1 MTYRSDP
8 PAVHVVDDDV
18 SFRTSMM
25 RVLSVAGLRPIGYGC
40 AGEFLLAQPGETTG
54 CMLLDIAMPG
64 PSGIDLLRAL
74 VGRELA
80 PPIIFVTGRDDV
92 YTSVDVMKSGA
103 FDYLV
108 KPVGAERVLPVVRRA
123 LQVDAQR
130 RMERWE
136 LSELRGR
143 FDTLTRVERAIF
155 HGIMHNRLNKQLAAD
170 LGACERTIKAQ
181 RARMMRK
188 LQLSTLPDLV
198 RAARLLETARDSI
211 RTDIDDTLSADLCA
225 SSRQS
230 RAAPGVTSPL
240 P

>member
-1 MTYRSDP
+1 MVYKS
-8 PAVHVVDDDV
+8 AVHVVDDDE

-25 RVLSVAGLRPIGYGC
+25 RVLTTAGFRPIGYGC
-40 AGEFLLAQPGETTG
+40 AGEFLLAQADETGG
-54 CMLLDIAMPG
+54 CILLDIAMPG
-64 PSGIDLLRAL
+64 PSGIDLLKAL

-80 PPIIFVTGRDDV
+80 PPVIFVTGRDDV

-108 KPVGAERVLPVVRRA
+108 KPIGAERIVPVVRRA

-130 RMERWE
+130 RTDRSK
-136 LSELRGR
+136 LDALRRR
-143 FDTLTRVERAIF
+143 FDTLTRSERAIF

-188 LQLSTLPDLV
+188 LQLTTLPELV
-198 RAARLLETARDSI
+198 RAARLLETGERMTHLTHDNDWMPTAG
-211 RTDIDDTLSADLCA
+211 C
-225 SSRQS
+225 
-230 RAAPGVTSPL
+230 SPL
-240 P
+240 WSETAQITASPRF